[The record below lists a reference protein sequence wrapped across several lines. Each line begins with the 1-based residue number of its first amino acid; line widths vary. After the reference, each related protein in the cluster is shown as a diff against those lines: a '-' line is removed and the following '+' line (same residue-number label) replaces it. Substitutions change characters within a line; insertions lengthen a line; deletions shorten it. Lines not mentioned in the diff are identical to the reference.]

1 MITKDNNYKVM
12 KLFLDSPDRTFHIRE
27 IARLT
32 GISSTGIIKIV
43 KRLKEEKLLAS
54 QKGKVTEEVR
64 ADLGGRFP
72 QIKRSYNLQN
82 ILESGIVQKLREFYE
97 EPKAIILFGS
107 YAQGTDTSES
117 DIDIAIETG
126 REKVPDVR
134 RFEKV
139 LDRNLSL
146 YPFTRKKSGIEFQ
159 NSLANGIVLQGFLE
173 VVS

>member
-12 KLFLDSPDRTFHIRE
+12 KLFLDSPDRMFHIRE

-32 GISSTGIIKIV
+32 GISSTGVIKIV
-43 KRLKEEKLLAS
+43 KRLKEEKLLTS
-54 QKGKVTEEVR
+54 HKGKVTEDVK
-64 ADLGGRFP
+64 ADFKGRFP

-82 ILESGIVQKLREFYE
+82 ILESGIVQKLSEFYE

-117 DIDIAIETG
+117 DIDIAIETVMDN
-126 REKVPDVR
+126 VPYVR
-134 RFEKV
+134 RFEKT
-139 LDRNLSL
+139 LGRKLSL

-173 VVS
+173 VAS